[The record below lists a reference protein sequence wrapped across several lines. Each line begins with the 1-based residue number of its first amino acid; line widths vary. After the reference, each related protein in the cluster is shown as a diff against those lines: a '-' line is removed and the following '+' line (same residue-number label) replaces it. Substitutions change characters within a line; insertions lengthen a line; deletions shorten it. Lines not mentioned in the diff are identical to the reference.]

1 VKAVIDGKWAGIH
14 AAYRKGGDKAALPC
28 PVNNRQDAVHGT
40 QHHAFRRRLVARW
53 FSALE
58 LEADW
63 LSYSKRCCW
72 CGVDARKTKIPA
84 AAKVGAARS
93 DVPRSHVRIAV
104 VPSPSSSLRTH
115 PVYRLLFAVSIMVAW
130 KISSLLLLSLRALN
144 AFAVEVSAHMRR
156 DA

>member
-1 VKAVIDGKWAGIH
+1 MSLIANVQ
-14 AAYRKGGDKAALPC
+14 AYMQPSKGGDKAALPC
-28 PVNNRQDAVHGT
+28 PVNNRKDAVHGT
-40 QHHAFRRRLVARW
+40 QHHTFWRFRRRLVARW

-104 VPSPSSSLRTH
+104 LPST
-115 PVYRLLFAVSIMVAW
+115 LLFPAHASRLPSTVCCIHHGCLEDLIPAPALIEGSQC
-130 KISSLLLLSLRALN
+130 LRG
-144 AFAVEVSAHMRR
+144 
-156 DA
+156 